1 MGRLLCWIRLHR
13 WVYYNPLENTFACGR
28 PGCKAKKKAMPD
40 RELKDLRE
48 QLEKASKKY

>member
-13 WVYYNPLENTFACGR
+13 WVYYNHLENTFACGR

-48 QLEKASKKY
+48 QLEKASKK